1 MSDDFD
7 IKLKRKLGSN
17 AGLGAASVSAFRRIE
32 LITGAAR
39 RRRWSSDDKA
49 RIVVESLRPGA
60 NISEVARRNGLSPQQ
75 LFAWR
80 RRAHALFQED
90 TDQAPAAQ
98 PATAVIGQS
107 ARRKAQHVERPEI
120 GAGAPAFAPVV
131 IAASSPPPSSSL
143 PPSSQPAPNAVGQ
156 IEITIGDTVV
166 RVIGQV
172 ETAMLIAVLRAVRRS
187 S

>member
-7 IKLKRKLGSN
+7 IKLKRKLGSSE
-17 AGLGAASVSAFRRIE
+17 GRGTASVSAFRRIE
-32 LITGAAR
+32 LITGSAR
-39 RRRWSSDDKA
+39 RRRWSSDEKA

-80 RRAHALFQED
+80 RRAHTLFQED
-90 TDQAPAAQ
+90 ADQPAPA
-98 PATAVIGQS
+98 VVRQS
-107 ARRKAQHVERPEI
+107 PRRKEPHVERPEI

-131 IAASSPPPSSSL
+131 IAASSPPPSSL
-143 PPSSQPAPNAVGQ
+143 PSSSQPAPSTGCR
-156 IEITIGDTVV
+156 IEITIGDAVV
-166 RVIGQV
+166 GIIGQV
-172 ETAMLIAVLRAVRRS
+172 EAAMLIAVLRAVRRS